1 MNKISLDVLFSTLF
15 AVLAVLFNFWLIKEA
30 EFYLSA
36 VLLGTFML
44 IRRLAP
50 TFSNLSQLGCSQ
62 ALIRFTSLNKDD
74 KEKIKSYFFISILL
88 WVLSLVVLLLLFT
101 FFRKTI
107 GTLLLP
113 NISNRENYL
122 ALTFV
127 YISIL
132 HLSYLILPYF
142 LNLRKIL
149 IYNIINMLN
158 ASLVMLVV
166 FLVVAD
172 AKNLIEVLTISLT
185 IMAGVQLLLLG
196 YIILNLNLYKFPSKK
211 TLQAESS
218 SFFKYGLPRAAMTF
232 LEMFMLTVG
241 SLLVK
246 KDHEIVGSFL
256 IAITLA
262 RVVLIILQPISLLSS
277 VIVGHHNDTDKPKK
291 TLNLLFGGI
300 IYSSVLV
307 IIIMFNWIDVLI
319 RFWLTKEPTI
329 IDVVYVF
336 KILVFGLV
344 PYCIFQGLKGFIEI
358 RFFKPLNLF
367 SIAIAAVAHVLL
379 FFVLRQFYDTL
390 FSLSLSLMIAFTIMG
405 LWSYYWC
412 HKEIH
417 GHTYFKFLYFFIIS
431 LVLFSINHF
440 INLFLPNLLGL
451 IFALFVTAIGFL
463 GFILFGRIE
472 FVKDVL
478 GTFKF
483 KFLDRFIK

>member
-1 MNKISLDVLFSTLF
+1 MNKISLDVLFSSLF

-36 VLLGTFML
+36 ALLGTFML
-44 IRRLAP
+44 IRRLGP

-74 KEKIKSYFFISILL
+74 AEKIKSYFFIAIVLWSISALILL
-88 WVLSLVVLLLLFT
+88 FLYT
-101 FFRKTI
+101 FFGEAI
-107 GTLLLP
+107 GKLLLP
-113 NISNRENYL
+113 DVKDRKYYL
-122 ALTFV
+122 VLTFT

-149 IYNIINMLN
+149 MYNFINMMN
-158 ASLVMLVV
+158 ASLVMLLV
-166 FLVVAD
+166 FLIVANSD
-172 AKNLIEVLTISLT
+172 NLIEVLAISLK
-185 IMAGVQLLLLG
+185 IMAIFQLLILG
-196 YIILNLNLYKFPSKK
+196 YIISKLGLYKFPSKK
-211 TLQAESS
+211 MLLTESGA
-218 SFFKYGLPRAAMTF
+218 FFKYGLPRAAMTF

-246 KDHEIVGSFL
+246 KDYETVGSFL

-262 RVVLIILQPISLLSS
+262 RVILIILQPLSLLSS
-277 VIVGHHNDTDKPKK
+277 VIVGHNSDTDKPKK

-307 IIIMFNWIDVLI
+307 IIIMYNWIDVLI
-319 RFWLTKEPTI
+319 SFWLTKEDTI
-329 IDVVYVF
+329 VDVVFVF

-367 SIAIAAVAHVLL
+367 SIAIATAIHVLL
-379 FFVLRQFYDTL
+379 FFILKQVYDKL
-390 FSLSLSLMIAFTIMG
+390 FALSFSLMVAFVAMG
-405 LWSYYWC
+405 LWSYFWC
-412 HKEIH
+412 RKDINSHY
-417 GHTYFKFLYFFIIS
+417 YFRFE
-431 LVLFSINHF
+431 LFSFVALALFGMNYF
-440 INLFLPNLLGL
+440 INTYLSDFIGLILALILTVIGFSLFL
-451 IFALFVTAIGFL
+451 
-463 GFILFGRIE
+463 LFGRIT

-478 GTFKF
+478 STFNF
-483 KFLDRFIK
+483 KLLDRFVR